1 MKRRAILIGSPSNPD
16 KKNYL
21 SGVKTDVQNMYN
33 FLLSSIGGSWKKEEI
48 KYFFPNE
55 KWINIAPVLQD
66 AESADISFVYFSGHG
81 YRDSTTNRDKVV
93 LNDNEI
99 LDVQSDL
106 AMRTNHQITIIDACR
121 SYPQYHRFD
130 GVTTLE
136 GIEFPNPNP
145 DYARYLYDKHLA
157 AIANSKVLLYATEIG
172 ANAQDKGSNYGG
184 LFSNVL
190 LQVAKSVIH
199 SKEKPVF
206 SVSEVFTKA
215 KYQVELLQ
223 KNQKPVISTIN
234 QQQALSLPFAINPKN
249 RLILEMKQQNQND
262 EIDKFFKA
270 LAISA
275 GVVAGIVL
283 IGSLI
288 SNKK

>member
-1 MKRRAILIGSPSNPD
+1 MKRIAILIGSPSNPG

-33 FLLSSIGGSWKKEEI
+33 FLRSSIGGSWKKEEI
-48 KYFFPNE
+48 KYFLPNE
-55 KWINIAPVLQD
+55 KWINIAPFLQD

-81 YRDSTTNRDKVV
+81 FRESNSNRDKVV
-93 LNDNEI
+93 LNDHEI

-121 SYPQYHRFD
+121 SYPQYHSFD
-130 GVTTLE
+130 GVSILE
-136 GIEFPNPNP
+136 GIEFPNPDP
-145 DYARYLYDKHLA
+145 DYARYLYDKYLV
-157 AIANSKVLLYATEIG
+157 AIANSKVLLYATEVG

-206 SVSEVFTKA
+206 SVSEVFNKA

-223 KNQKPVISTIN
+223 NNQKPVISTIN

-249 RLILEMKQQNQND
+249 RLILEMKQQNKND
-262 EIDKFFKA
+262 KIDKFFKA
-270 LAISA
+270 
-275 GVVAGIVL
+275 
-283 IGSLI
+283 
-288 SNKK
+288 